1 MTPKEILK
9 EVATRTY
16 NFVYKNDLSSS
27 ERRTAGIL
35 VGEGVLKLERD
46 EFGEVYTINKK
57 YFEK

>member
-16 NFVYKNDLSSS
+16 NFVYKDDLGLT
-27 ERRTAGIL
+27 ERRTAGVL
-35 VGEGVLKLERD
+35 VGEGVLKIEKD
-46 EFGEVYTINKK
+46 EFGEMYTINKK